1 MKPDRRKSALRP
13 CPCEG
18 PGREVVSRP
27 VPSRPL
33 LAAALLAAVCAPASA
48 QDRRRGE
55 SRPSSGFTASADLG
69 GGGDLSGPT
78 GVFEVELVGGYAL
91 GKGWALELGLV
102 LGMAPGNYFGL
113 RPGVH
118 WAISQPF
125 YLRGALDVA
134 GPNGSLDWRWLL
146 LGGGVELRVTDV
158 VGGFLEADTGI
169 PLSSA
174 FGLPLLARG
183 GVFFSF

>member
-1 MKPDRRKSALRP
+1 
-13 CPCEG
+13 
-18 PGREVVSRP
+18 

-33 LAAALLAAVCAPASA
+33 LAAAVLAALLAAPASA
-48 QDRRRGE
+48 EERRRPEGR
-55 SRPSSGFTASADLG
+55 RPSGFTVSVDLG
-69 GGGDLSGPT
+69 GGGDLGGPT
-78 GVFEVELVGGYAL
+78 GVFEAEIAGGYAV

-118 WAISQPF
+118 WAIPETPF
-125 YLRGALDVA
+125 YARLAFDVA
-134 GPNGSLDWRWLL
+134 GPSGSLDWRWLL
-146 LGGGVELRVTDV
+146 LGAGVELRITDV
-158 VGGFLEADTGI
+158 VGGFVEADTGI

-174 FGLPLLARG
+174 FGMPLLARA

>member
-1 MKPDRRKSALRP
+1 M
-13 CPCEG
+13 
-18 PGREVVSRP
+18 
-27 VPSRPL
+27 PSRPA
-33 LAAALLAAVCAPASA
+33 LAAALVAALLCAPAA
-48 QDRRRGE
+48 AEERRHAEAR
-55 SRPSSGFTASADLG
+55 RPSGFTVSVDLG

-78 GVFEVELVGGYAL
+78 GVFEAEIVGGFAL

-118 WAISQPF
+118 WALSEPF
-125 YLRGALDVA
+125 YLRAAFDVA

-146 LGGGVELRVTDV
+146 LGGGVELRITDV
-158 VGGFLEADTGI
+158 VGGFLEADTGF

-174 FGLPLLARG
+174 FGVPLLARG